1 MRAAGTSRAPR
12 NRASHAPVGLGLLAV
27 ALLALGASG
36 CGRKVDF
43 SHLRGGAGSEGPD
56 SSAALAR
63 DVQDRW
69 DSGVGDDAA
78 KLSARLLALSLS
90 TVDPPQWPSR
100 ARFMLDSLA
109 VGADVAGAQSALVVN
124 FFSRAN
130 PDGGAWP
137 YLFWPGEK
145 GVRQQALD
153 GRNLHLS
160 AVAAR
165 GLAEGE
171 NRVAS
176 IATLFGKRTGSGQ
189 QPLLMVWSHPRR
201 DDPWRQVQTL
211 GADSLG
217 AVGTGE
223 FETRDTSLV
232 LVTETYRA
240 TRGIDECA
248 TCPHAFRRRVFAW
261 GPGGFDKVE
270 DSEVGS
276 PYATFVHFIQAL
288 TSGDPQQAER
298 WTAERELVDRARRL
312 GWDSPGKGTWRVAP
326 ETDEHAREMV
336 FFRGAEEAYRIEFTQ
351 RDGGW
356 VIQNFDATSRSV
368 E

>member
-1 MRAAGTSRAPR
+1 
-12 NRASHAPVGLGLLAV
+12 
-27 ALLALGASG
+27 
-36 CGRKVDF
+36 
-43 SHLRGGAGSEGPD
+43 
-56 SSAALAR
+56 
-63 DVQDRW
+63 
-69 DSGVGDDAA
+69 
-78 KLSARLLALSLS
+78 
-90 TVDPPQWPSR
+90 
-100 ARFMLDSLA
+100 MLDSLA

-130 PDGGAWP
+130 PDAGAWP

-153 GRNLHLS
+153 GRSLHLS

-171 NRVAS
+171 NRTAS
-176 IATLFGKRTGSGQ
+176 VATLFGRRTGGGQ
-189 QPLLMVWSHPRR
+189 QPLLMVWSHLRP
-201 DDPWRQVQTL
+201 DDPWKLVQTL
-211 GADSLG
+211 RADSLG
-217 AVGTGE
+217 AVGTGG
-223 FETRDTSLV
+223 FESRDTTLQ
-232 LVTETYRA
+232 LITETYQP

-248 TCPHAFRRRVFAW
+248 TCPHAIRRRVFEW
-261 GPGGFDKVE
+261 RPGGFEKVDE
-270 DSEVGS
+270 SEVSS
-276 PYATFVHFIQAL
+276 PYATFVHFLQAL
-288 TSGDPQQAER
+288 TSGEPKQAER
-298 WTAERELVDRARRL
+298 WTTDRELVDRARRL
-312 GWDSPGKGTWRVAP
+312 EWDVPGKGTWRVAP